1 LTSVVVV
8 VVVVVAAVAVV
19 VVAAVAVVVVARGVE
34 SIGVEVSL
42 LKEIR
47 LRAVSVSSVILSQ
60 SI

>member
-8 VVVVVAAVAVV
+8 VVAA
-19 VVAAVAVVVVARGVE
+19 AAAAARGVE

-60 SI
+60 SV